1 MRNGSSPKDT
11 SAGAGVRSTPSA
23 NEVLFDPLPESDHRF
38 AGAGFVGVGAEGGD
52 LDLPLLV
59 ALLLHGANGPEIPTD
74 VPGGGSEITEN
85 GVGLVGTRRGGEVQ
99 VVAEP
104 SQHRIAHR
112 TTDKVQSVPRRVET
126 GTEVAY
132 HLRDAEQFG
141 DGVALGLGEVWH
153 GRRVYAGAG
162 VGRQQT
168 RERCSAADGMRGL
181 RRLGAR

>member
-23 NEVLFDPLPESDHRF
+23 RARTPRVDELTSHDVHGHGVDGEVTADEILLDPLPESDHRF
-38 AGAGFVGVGAEGGD
+38 AGVGFVGVGAEGGD

-112 TTDKVQSVPRRVET
+112 TTDKVQSVPRHVET

-132 HLRDAEQFG
+132 HL
-141 DGVALGLGEVWH
+141 
-153 GRRVYAGAG
+153 
-162 VGRQQT
+162 
-168 RERCSAADGMRGL
+168 
-181 RRLGAR
+181 